1 MDQRPVLPPL
11 QHPPP
16 PPPPPPPLPSFLSSS
31 PLDSPRCPKLRKLNW
46 DQIPR
51 ERVMGRRSVWT
62 GSDEFRIDMS
72 SLDELFGQKMSF
84 PIGKGNRV
92 RIGNPKALTTSQ
104 NTPVRVSILD
114 GKRSLNI
121 GIFLRHFKR
130 SVQEIIEDVRQG
142 RGQRY
147 SSENLNELCKLL
159 PDTEEEKRLRAF
171 QGHPSQLELPDL
183 FMLLLTEVPSLRL
196 RLEAMI
202 LKEDFEPAVS
212 SVCFSAQC
220 LVKAAKEL
228 INCVELHSILRL
240 VLKAGNYINA
250 GGYAGNAAGF
260 HIVSLVKLAET
271 KTNKPGMNLLHFVA
285 MEAVKKDP
293 CLPSFQHKISHVE
306 SAARLSQDVVT
317 EDLSQL
323 QKRTAALQDAAQV
336 EADLKQQH
344 ELFFQCAEQRL
355 KEAEEEVKAMLSA
368 RQTLLEFFCEDEV
381 TFKLEEACSIFHSF
395 QLRFHRSVQ
404 ENKMREQQ
412 EERRAERELA
422 EIVRAKAQ
430 AGKRRSIASCT
441 ALEAQWGGSETQT
454 DANELAATLEATLM
468 KGLCHTFHRRAR
480 GGASSGSQ
488 PRPALSSF
496 AEQILEEAEA
506 DSLQKPKQKAKHG
519 SPMLSSRTMQTTAA
533 QSATGEQR
541 PSSRGKAT
549 PASSH
554 IRPRLQAQ
562 AAQAVECPC
571 PRVGETHTL
580 VRGLCS
586 YRSLTLPPPRTPPL
600 SSRCSQWREKE
611 EAQGA
616 RPAQAPGM
624 VPAAVSGTQRR
635 SLPRRC
641 GITQGNKT
649 TGQASIQ
656 SSPLCATQKTEPE
669 DIGKKA
675 NPLRRLL
682 GRAKPDREKSKERT
696 VDKKDKQREKKEKDK
711 EREKKNKEKE
721 EKKNSKKDKKG
732 KPKCTTEDK
741 TAREKQSLSTSDMVA
756 SGGSPTA
763 VSRPQAT
770 PMAVAHGHCLPRML
784 QSSMFITAR
793 ALRSAVITA
802 ATAAKRDSRSSTPTK
817 DSGSRIPLPVP
828 ARDISQTR
836 KM

>member
-1 MDQRPVLPPL
+1 MPLVLLAGCAPITSA
-11 QHPPP
+11 QG
-16 PPPPPPPLPSFLSSS
+16 PSSAMPGVECVGSQLRLSSS
-31 PLDSPRCPKLRKLNW
+31 LWL
-46 DQIPR
+46 
-51 ERVMGRRSVWT
+51 
-62 GSDEFRIDMS
+62 
-72 SLDELFGQKMSF
+72 
-84 PIGKGNRV
+84 
-92 RIGNPKALTTSQ
+92 
-104 NTPVRVSILD
+104 
-114 GKRSLNI
+114 
-121 GIFLRHFKR
+121 
-130 SVQEIIEDVRQG
+130 
-142 RGQRY
+142 
-147 SSENLNELCKLL
+147 
-159 PDTEEEKRLRAF
+159 
-171 QGHPSQLELPDL
+171 
-183 FMLLLTEVPSLRL
+183 
-196 RLEAMI
+196 
-202 LKEDFEPAVS
+202 
-212 SVCFSAQC
+212 
-220 LVKAAKEL
+220 
-228 INCVELHSILRL
+228 
-240 VLKAGNYINA
+240 
-250 GGYAGNAAGF
+250 
-260 HIVSLVKLAET
+260 
-271 KTNKPGMNLLHFVA
+271 
-285 MEAVKKDP
+285 
-293 CLPSFQHKISHVE
+293 
-306 SAARLSQDVVT
+306 
-317 EDLSQL
+317 
-323 QKRTAALQDAAQV
+323 
-336 EADLKQQH
+336 
-344 ELFFQCAEQRL
+344 QCAEQRL

-395 QLRFHRSVQ
+395 QLRFHRSVQVNNTKIKKCVLGCFYLCARFCVFCVRVFMCMWVRVCVHICVMFVQVFITVTVLRVLLLICKTDVIILNTSINTSKTLFSLGSFFCFFYCRHSQ

-506 DSLQKPKQKAKHG
+506 DSQQKPKQKAKHG

-624 VPAAVSGTQRR
+624 VPTAVSGTQRR

-682 GRAKPDREKSKERT
+682 ERAKPDREKSKERT